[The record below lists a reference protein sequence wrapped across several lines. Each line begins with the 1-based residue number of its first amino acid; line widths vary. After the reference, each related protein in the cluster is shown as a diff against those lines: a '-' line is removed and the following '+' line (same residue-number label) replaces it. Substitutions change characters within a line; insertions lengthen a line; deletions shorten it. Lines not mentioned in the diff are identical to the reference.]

1 MPNGKKLTLT
11 FTVDEARMIA
21 DALGTSLQEIGG
33 SILSLR
39 KVPSEDET
47 VKCLRTTQKAITDF
61 RERFDNAVTEAEGRR
76 TVICSKCGGAN
87 VQHAAWVRPNTG
99 EVVNDE
105 GPTDDTWCEDCKEL
119 TRLS

>member
-76 TVICSKCGGAN
+76 TVICSKYGRGSS
-87 VQHAAWVRPNTG
+87 
-99 EVVNDE
+99 
-105 GPTDDTWCEDCKEL
+105 
-119 TRLS
+119 TRLPLLARKRNARLMASLAPLVIKN